1 MHGSSLT
8 AASNGAFAMLFVALL
23 GLGGFITFCYYVIS
37 WLVS

>member
-8 AASNGAFAMLFVALL
+8 AATNFVYAVIFALLL
-23 GLGGFITFCYYVIS
+23 GLVSFATLCYYVIS